1 MCKNLLDR
9 DLSYKTDEVVRRLV
23 ENKNLLQASENY
35 KVRLNT
41 VVSKCVL
48 IPPTR
53 QWPDNLQSAER
64 QTRPGENA
72 EFSFFGMVLKQ
83 YTIKLKL
90 FSREG

>member
-1 MCKNLLDR
+1 MRKNLLDR

-48 IPPTR
+48 IPPNR

-64 QTRPGENA
+64 
-72 EFSFFGMVLKQ
+72 
-83 YTIKLKL
+83 
-90 FSREG
+90 